1 MATKLSIWSG
11 ALATM
16 AGAPARS
23 LNDRNLG
30 PIAAVWDTVSAACLT
45 KNQWP
50 WTITRE
56 RITDRSEAT
65 GYPEIW
71 RFRLP
76 ARSQADP
83 GRLLEETE
91 DTGLIGPGPLAVYN
105 AATSFQP
112 VTDWRHQAFGSDGEF
127 IFTDYPQIWIDYQF
141 RAPVPTWPTQFAE
154 WVRLK
159 LCAATA
165 TIYTGSQTHAERCAR
180 EAEDVYNDLI
190 NSTLQ
195 AMPPKR
201 LFDRFHVTDVRLGYG
216 DFSWNRSIALRGGFT
231 RINEDGEEEPDPTL
245 RATEPEPENGEDED
259 AGG

>member
-23 LNDRNLG
+23 LTDRNLG

-50 WTITRE
+50 WTITRT
-56 RITDRSEAT
+56 RLTSRSEAT

-76 ARSQADP
+76 ERSGNVP
-83 GRLLEETE
+83 GGNEVDEGTGRTVDE

-105 AATSFQP
+105 AESSFQP

-127 IFTDYPQIWIDYQF
+127 LFTDYPQIWIDYQF

-165 TIYTGSQTHAERCAR
+165 TIYTGSQSHAERCAR

-190 NSTLQ
+190 NATLQ
-195 AMPPKR
+195 ASPPKR
-201 LFDRFHVTDVRLGYG
+201 LFDRFHVTQARYG
-216 DFSWNRSIALRGGFT
+216 FGDGVWPQHRTVALHTFD
-231 RINEDGEEEPDPTL
+231 DGTM
-245 RATEPEPENGEDED
+245 RATEPEPEEPEDED
-259 AGG
+259 GGG